1 MSKTRQA
8 LGRRGEQLAA
18 DKLLAL
24 GYEIIAR
31 NYHCPAGEIDIVAKR
46 EGVWAFVEVR
56 TRRGVKFGSPEAS
69 ITLRKK
75 AHLIAAAQTFLQD
88 QAIVDADWRIDFV
101 AVEMDSKGRLTRVE
115 VIENAINAL

>member
-1 MSKTRQA
+1 MSKIRQA

-18 DKLLAL
+18 DKLVAL

-31 NYHCPAGEIDIVAKR
+31 NYRCPVGEIDIVAKR
-46 EGVWAFVEVR
+46 NSVWAFVEVR
-56 TRRGVKFGSPEAS
+56 ARRGKKFGSPEES
-69 ITLRKK
+69 ITARKK

-101 AVEMDSKGRLTRVE
+101 AVELDSKGRLARVE
-115 VIENAINAL
+115 VIENAINEL